1 MLTDLS
7 RAMKNILYVALAGLL
22 LIGFVEEQA
31 ATTTVTVQAQRDRD
45 DRSDNRDQ
53 REPAFRTDENAIQL
67 IRTSLSADESLP
79 TNGKSVKLI
88 VSDRILTLRGL
99 VTSEQE
105 KVSIGTMARQYAGAR
120 DIDNQLEVAN

>member
-31 ATTTVTVQAQRDRD
+31 ATTTVTVQARQDWD
-45 DRSDNRDQ
+45 DRSDDRDQ

-67 IRTSLSADESLP
+67 IRTSLSADKSLP

-105 KVSIGTMARQYAGAR
+105 KVSIGVMARQYAGAR

>member
-105 KVSIGTMARQYAGAR
+105 KVSIGAMARQYAGAR

>member
-31 ATTTVTVQAQRDRD
+31 ATTTVTVQARQDWD
-45 DRSDNRDQ
+45 DRSDDRDQ

-67 IRTSLSADESLP
+67 IRTSLSADKSLS

-105 KVSIGTMARQYAGAR
+105 KVSIGVMARQYAGAR

>member
-7 RAMKNILYVALAGLL
+7 IAMKNILCAALAGVV
-22 LIGFVEEQA
+22 LISCMNEQA
-31 ATTTVTVQAQRDRD
+31 ATTTATLQTQRDWENK
-45 DRSDNRDQ
+45 SDARGQ
-53 REPAFRTDENAIQL
+53 REPALRSDEKVIQL
-67 IRTSLSADESLP
+67 IRHSLSADKSLP
-79 TNGKSVKLI
+79 TNGKGVRLI
-88 VSDRILTLRGL
+88 VSDGMITLRGL

>member
-31 ATTTVTVQAQRDRD
+31 ATTTVTVQAQQDRD

-105 KVSIGTMARQYAGAR
+105 KVSIGAMARQYAGAR